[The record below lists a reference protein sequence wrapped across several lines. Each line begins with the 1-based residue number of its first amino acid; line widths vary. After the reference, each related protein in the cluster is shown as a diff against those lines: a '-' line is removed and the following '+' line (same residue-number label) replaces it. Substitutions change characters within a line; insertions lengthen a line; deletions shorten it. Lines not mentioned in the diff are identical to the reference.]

1 MLNPLRALD
10 ASIPA
15 PTPHVIRPGRESI
28 AASAIANKAVSEM
41 LSGGESLLA
50 NYEGGLSRRNETQ
63 QISISLHSYESVNTY
78 EDYILSYAYHYLQ
91 TKKDYREELRVV
103 YQHYIILDDSATLV
117 ELFEAEPAL
126 YQLLIEAVTPLHHAF
141 GDTAILHMHIQSSD
155 EDSILKVAVQ
165 LPATFEGDPDCALQ
179 AFDDAWWVH
188 QCHRSGGVLVFDY
201 ETPHAI

>member
-1 MLNPLRALD
+1 MLSPLTALD
-10 ASIPA
+10 ASNPT
-15 PTPHVIRPGRESI
+15 PTPHVIRSGREMD
-28 AASAIANKAVSEM
+28 AASAIANKAISEI
-41 LSGGESLLA
+41 LSGSESLLT

-63 QISISLHSYESVNTY
+63 QISIALRPFEPVNAY
-78 EDYILSYAYHYLQ
+78 EDYILSYEYHYLQ
-91 TKKDYREELRVV
+91 TKKDHREALGAIH
-103 YQHYIILDDSATLV
+103 QHYVILDDSTTLV
-117 ELFEAEPAL
+117 ELFEADPAL

-165 LPATFEGDPDCALQ
+165 LPTTFEGDPDRALRS
-179 AFDDAWWVH
+179 FDDAWWVH